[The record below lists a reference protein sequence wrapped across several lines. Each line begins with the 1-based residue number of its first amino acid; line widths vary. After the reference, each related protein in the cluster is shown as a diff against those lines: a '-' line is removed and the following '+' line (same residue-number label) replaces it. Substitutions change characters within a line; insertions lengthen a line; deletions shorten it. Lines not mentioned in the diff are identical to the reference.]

1 MVSVRKL
8 LLVKGL
14 RFFFFS
20 KGEESSKE
28 KKGNIGIFIC
38 IFNLSKEMLFA
49 QEEE

>member
-1 MVSVRKL
+1 MVSVQKL

-14 RFFFFS
+14 RFFFS
-20 KGEESSKE
+20 KREESSKE